1 MVFADRPILAE
12 VVPGLGRPFTFT
24 TVMVELSIIFVIIF
38 YFTMNLLCRYIT
50 SYLFTVI
57 LQSSKQSIGY

>member
-1 MVFADRPILAE
+1 
-12 VVPGLGRPFTFT
+12 
-24 TVMVELSIIFVIIF
+24 MVELSIIFVIIF

-57 LQSSKQSIGY
+57 LQSSKQSIRY